1 MKRLIVLAGLV
12 LVGCASS
19 DDAANQAAAS
29 RQSLQ
34 ARAMSVDARFQGG
47 ASKSKSPALS
57 GTAALSAGG
66 APTDYA
72 SAMAEQQRMRGGH

>member
-1 MKRLIVLAGLV
+1 MRRLVVLAGLV

-19 DDAANQAAAS
+19 DEAANQSAAS
-29 RQSLQ
+29 RQSAQ
-34 ARAMSVDARFQGG
+34 ARTMSSDPRFQGG

-57 GTAALSAGG
+57 GAANLAVGG

-72 SAMAEQQRMRGGH
+72 SAMAQQQQMRGGR